1 MNVYYF
7 YSKLIYFVVC
17 FHFVNVFLPF
27 PFHRRIKIFHSE
39 KRQMRE
45 GEGGGKD
52 VNSYHNDDKV
62 HNQMWFD
69 RFSHFDLKVNLFWL

>member
-1 MNVYYF
+1 
-7 YSKLIYFVVC
+7 
-17 FHFVNVFLPF
+17 
-27 PFHRRIKIFHSE
+27 
-39 KRQMRE
+39 MRE